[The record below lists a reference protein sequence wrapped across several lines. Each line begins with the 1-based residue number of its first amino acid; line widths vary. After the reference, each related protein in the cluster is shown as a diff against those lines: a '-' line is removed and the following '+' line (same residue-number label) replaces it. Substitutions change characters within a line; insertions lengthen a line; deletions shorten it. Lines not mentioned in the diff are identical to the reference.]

1 MMRAGIDNAF
11 RTRLE
16 RINGWLNLQAAE
28 FTVYLLNSC
37 ARGNILEFGIFH
49 GKYLALL
56 YDASAKYKSHVLGV
70 DAFVGSDS
78 IDESIRFVRENIRR
92 ACGDND
98 RLHILY
104 ANTMSLQREDVLRV
118 LSEPITFISVDAGHE
133 ADNLLND
140 ITLAAELLA
149 PGGIVAVDDAFNHS
163 TPGAIEGTCRY
174 FSEKNLGR
182 LAPFAH
188 CYNKLFLTSAS
199 CHAQLLELT
208 KRYVYDNQT
217 VDYCSRTLT
226 RQRENEAIG
235 FVPRFFGYELL
246 PFL

>member
-1 MMRAGIDNAF
+1 MLGAGLDKSF
-11 RTRLE
+11 RTKLE
-16 RINGWLNLQAAE
+16 RISGWLHLQAAE
-28 FTVYLLNSC
+28 FTLYLLNS
-37 ARGNILEFGIFH
+37 RIQGNVLELGVFH

-56 YDASAKYKSHVLGV
+56 YGATAKYKSQVLGV
-70 DAFVGSDS
+70 DLFVGSANVNES
-78 IDESIRFVRENIRR
+78 IQLVKESIRI
-92 ACGDND
+92 ACGDD
-98 RLHILY
+98 ERLCILY
-104 ANTMSLQREDVLRV
+104 ANTMSLKREDVLKL

-174 FSEKNLGR
+174 FSERNMGR

-188 CYNKLFLTSAS
+188 CYNKLFLTSLS
-199 CHAQLLELT
+199 CHAQLLDLAR
-208 KRYVYDNQT
+208 RYVYDNQS
-217 VDYCSRTLT
+217 VDYCARTLA